1 MKIARFMEML
11 GRDIELLKIR
21 ESERHHRFELL
32 VDSECVAEVDS
43 KLSAK
48 FWGNMQG
55 LINYMKAE
63 KCHAWEALND
73 AGETYCL
80 ISDGPDGADRGKV
93 YRMKIAEFIKS
104 LGEDS
109 ERLEIFESKKH
120 RRFALIIDFVCVATV
135 DSELSAKFW
144 GNKQGLIEY
153 MRAERCHVWKTSGE
167 LYYLGEFY
175 YLISDGPDIS
185 WGHTFSWDDL

>member
-1 MKIARFMEML
+1 MEMF
-11 GRDIELLKIR
+11 GADIELLKIR
-21 ESERHHRFELL
+21 ESERHQRFELL

-73 AGETYCL
+73 AGETYYL

-93 YRMKIAEFIKS
+93 YRMKIHLYAMPVY
-104 LGEDS
+104 
-109 ERLEIFESKKH
+109 R
-120 RRFALIIDFVCVATV
+120 V
-135 DSELSAKFW
+135 
-144 GNKQGLIEY
+144 
-153 MRAERCHVWKTSGE
+153 VWVVT
-167 LYYLGEFY
+167 
-175 YLISDGPDIS
+175 PV
-185 WGHTFSWDDL
+185 TQ